1 MKAKLNGFPLHLQPK
16 VRLLLPK
23 DYQHTVKIG
32 DLTYLEQKIIANSD
46 IGKRSKES
54 LQNY

>member
-32 DLTYLEQKIIANSD
+32 DLTYLQQKIIAKSD
-46 IGKRSKES
+46 IGKRSKEL